1 MVYADLFSYSYT
13 IRPTMDSVC
22 RSGYEFESNMTTMVT
37 LQEITWRDEYKIY
50 GYMLNIQ
57 KAGPI
62 EPAFSISKH
71 I

>member
-1 MVYADLFSYSYT
+1 
-13 IRPTMDSVC
+13 MDSVC

-57 KAGPI
+57 KAGLI

>member
-1 MVYADLFSYSYT
+1 
-13 IRPTMDSVC
+13 MDSVC